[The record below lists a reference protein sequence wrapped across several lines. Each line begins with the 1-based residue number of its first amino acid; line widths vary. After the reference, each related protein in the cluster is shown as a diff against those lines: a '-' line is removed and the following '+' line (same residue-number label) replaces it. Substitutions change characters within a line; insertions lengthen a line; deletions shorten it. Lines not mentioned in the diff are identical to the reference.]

1 MRVNAKTCAQARID
15 EGGDEHGRGRRR
27 GEISICA
34 VQITKKTYEN
44 ISALNRLKLKPNK
57 CDCKVCVCVRACVCV
72 LLHTHR
78 ERETGWEEGWGG
90 GHPPQQTPSGGGYAG
105 AGAACASTRLVRALT
120 SVSVRAAIC

>member
-1 MRVNAKTCAQARID
+1 MMRVNAKTCAQARID

-57 CDCKVCVCVRACVCV
+57 CDCKVCVCMCVCVCVYVCV

-90 GHPPQQTPSGGGYAG
+90 ERERDTHHNRHPAEAVTQALAQH
-105 AGAACASTRLVRALT
+105 VRRRVW
-120 SVSVRAAIC
+120 SEH